1 MVLENF
7 TGAEMIREKMYEK
20 VQTFKRL
27 GYSRSKIASE
37 LGLDHKTVAKYYRM
51 DERDFRSFRQQHMFR
66 DKALEE
72 YEKDILEVYEEN
84 EFRKLNMSSVYDYL
98 EERYGTLPGN
108 EQTLRNYISYLIQAD
123 KMRLDEKIRTYTKVP
138 ELPYG
143 RQMQFDFGQY
153 RLRSGLKLFMCVAVL
168 SASRYKY
175 VIFQDHPFKTREVIH
190 HLLNCFD
197 YFGGVPEEMVI
208 DQDNLMVVSE
218 NAGDII
224 YTDDFKYFIEEQE
237 IRMYVCR
244 VADPET
250 KGKIENLIKYV
261 KNNFLSIRDF
271 TALDEANESVV
282 TWLKRRAN
290 GKISQ
295 ATKQIP
301 DLLIEHERE
310 HLRPVR
316 NSIFRKD
323 SLIGREERN
332 VNEKACI
339 SVDACGYRLPLKYR
353 NKTVEIYLTKQ
364 KLFVFD
370 LYTGEE
376 IVDYELSP
384 IPGRIVCKRE
394 HRREMEK
401 TAQELKA
408 LVSDMFE
415 GESWKR
421 FTERNFKAFSRYVR
435 DLCLEAK
442 RYFMVKDIDIE
453 ILEQA
458 LEYCLENDTLS
469 FANLNDT
476 YAYFKRESDGSKD
489 VLQEI
494 QTLDGEYQGPHE
506 PLDVSKR
513 NISVYKELI
522 SERER
527 VVT

>member
-51 DERDFRSFRQQHMFR
+51 DERDFRFFRQQHMFR

-224 YTDDFKYFIEEQE
+224 YTDDFKYFIE
-237 IRMYVCR
+237 
-244 VADPET
+244 
-250 KGKIENLIKYV
+250 KIENLIKYV
-261 KNNFLSIRDF
+261 KNNFFSIRDF

-408 LVSDMFE
+408 LVRDMFE
-415 GESWKR
+415 GESWKK
-421 FTERNFKAFSRYVR
+421 FTERNFKTFSRYVR
-435 DLCLEAK
+435 DQCLEAK
-442 RYFMVKDIDIE
+442 RYFLAKDVDIDI
-453 ILEQA
+453 LERA

-476 YAYFKRESDGSKD
+476 YAYFKRESEGSKD

-494 QTLDGEYQGPHE
+494 KTLAREYQGPHE
-506 PLDVSKR
+506 PLNVSKR
-513 NISVYKELI
+513 NISVYRELI

>member
-1 MVLENF
+1 MKKK
-7 TGAEMIREKMYEK
+7 KMYK
-20 VQTFKRL
+20 QIQTFKRQ
-27 GYSRSKIASE
+27 GYSRNKIASE
-37 LGLDHKTVAKYYRM
+37 LDINPRTAAKYYRM
-51 DERDFRSFRQQHMFR
+51 DEADFRSYRREHLFR
-66 DKALEE
+66 DKVFEE
-72 YEKDILEVYEEN
+72 YEKDILEVYEKN
-84 EFRKLNMSSVYDYL
+84 EFRKLNVSSVYDYL
-98 EERYGTLPGN
+98 EERYGALAGN
-108 EQTLRNYISYLIQAD
+108 EQTLRNYISYFIQTD
-123 KMRLDEKIRTYTKVP
+123 KLRLNEKIRTYTKVP
-138 ELPYG
+138 ELPYA
-143 RQMQFDFGQY
+143 RQMQLDFGHF
-153 RLRSGLKLFMCVAVL
+153 RCRSGLKLFIFAAVL

-175 VIFQDHPFKTREVIH
+175 IIFQGHPFRTKEVIH

-261 KNNFLSIRDF
+261 KNNFFSIRDF

-301 DLLIEHERE
+301 ALLIEHERE
-310 HLRPVR
+310 SLRPVR

-339 SVDACGYRLPLKYR
+339 SVDACGYQLPLKYR

-376 IVDYELSP
+376 IVEYDLSP
-384 IPGRIVCKRE
+384 IPGRIICKRE
-394 HRREMEK
+394 HRRETEK
-401 TAQELKA
+401 TAQELKVFV
-408 LVSDMFE
+408 LDMFE
-415 GESWKR
+415 GENWKR
-421 FTERNFKAFSRYVR
+421 FTETNFKAFSRYVR
-435 DLCLEAK
+435 DQCLEAK
-442 RYFMVKDIDIE
+442 RYFMAKDIDID

-458 LEYCLENDTLS
+458 LGYCLENDTLS

-489 VLQEI
+489 TLQEI
-494 QTLDGEYQGPHE
+494 QTLDREYQGAHE
-506 PLDVSKR
+506 SLDVNERSL
-513 NISVYKELI
+513 SVYKELI
-522 SERER
+522 KERER
-527 VVT
+527 IVT